1 MKAILCKK
9 KKVLSAKKNLELK
22 VIKLLRQ
29 FWKRLNNGKKKLKNH
44 LKFPIV
50 KFLKQWTGE
59 ISWVMTL
66 HLHSEIK
73 ADVVHVIQFH
83 LSKLLKQDLDLNT
96 EKMFP
101 YYHLK

>member
-1 MKAILCKK
+1 
-9 KKVLSAKKNLELK
+9 VGKKNLELK
-22 VIKLLRQ
+22 ETKLLKQ
-29 FWKRLNNGKKKLKNH
+29 FWKKLNNGRKKLKNP
-44 LKFPIV
+44 LKSPIAR
-50 KFLKQWTGE
+50 FLKVWTGE

-96 EKMFP
+96 EKMFH
-101 YYHLK
+101 YYRLK